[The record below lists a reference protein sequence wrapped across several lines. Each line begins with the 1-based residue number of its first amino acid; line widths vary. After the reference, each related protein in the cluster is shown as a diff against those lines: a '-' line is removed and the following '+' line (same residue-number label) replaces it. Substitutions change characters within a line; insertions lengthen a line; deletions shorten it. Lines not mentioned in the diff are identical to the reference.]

1 MITSHIAL
9 GLIFGICSGVLS
21 GSYGVGM
28 KKIKGWNWEN
38 TWLTYS
44 FWALLVFPFVLALA
58 TVPDF
63 WNILGLVPLR
73 ILGLIFM
80 LGAGWGLANIGFG
93 IGLREIGIAL
103 TSVIVIGIGNVLG
116 TISPLVIYHR
126 ESLWK
131 PVGICIIC
139 GAILSVLGII
149 LSSMESRISP
159 EKKTK
164 SLVGRIA
171 HHKVILICVCAGILG
186 IFFNFALIVGK
197 PLANLAILH
206 GAKLQNASN
215 VTWCITLLG
224 GFTVSAI
231 YCSILLIKNQTLQFF
246 RAKKSVVN
254 CSFTALMGLI
264 WFGGTTLYGIS
275 VLYFGKFGPS
285 IGWPIFQSVQIL
297 AANVLGIIT
306 GEWNHLDKMTLYTR
320 LAGIVLLVSGII
332 ITSAAGN
339 LA

>member
-28 KKIKGWNWEN
+28 KKIKDWNWEN

-44 FWALLVFPFVLALA
+44 FWALLVFPFVLALT

-63 WNILGLVPLR
+63 WNVIGSVPFR

-116 TISPLVIYHR
+116 TISPLVIYHH

-139 GAILSVLGII
+139 GAFISVLGII
-149 LSSMESRISP
+149 LSSLESRSSSENKPQSLIR
-159 EKKTK
+159 KT
-164 SLVGRIA
+164 V
-171 HHKVILICVCAGILG
+171 HYKVIFICVCAGILG

-215 VTWCITLLG
+215 VTWFITLLG

-231 YCSILLIKNQTLQFF
+231 YCSFLLIKNHTFQFF

-297 AANVLGIIT
+297 AANLLGIIT
-306 GEWNHLDKMTLYTR
+306 GEWNHLNKKTFYSR
-320 LAGIVLLVSGII
+320 LAGIALLVSGII
-332 ITSAAGN
+332 ITSAAGK
-339 LA
+339 LT

>member
-1 MITSHIAL
+1 MIRSNIAL
-9 GLIFGICSGVLS
+9 GVIFGICSGVLS
-21 GSYGVGM
+21 GSYGMGM

-38 TWLTYS
+38 TLLTYS
-44 FWALLVFPFVLALA
+44 FWALLVFPFVLAWT

-63 WNILGLVPLR
+63 WNIIGSVPFG
-73 ILGLIFM
+73 IIGLIFI

-139 GAILSVLGII
+139 GAIISLLGII
-149 LSSMESRISP
+149 LSSLESWPFSKKLPQSP
-159 EKKTK
+159 PQKT
-164 SLVGRIA
+164 S
-171 HHKVILICVCAGILG
+171 HYKVIIICICAGILG
-186 IFFNFALIVGK
+186 IFFNFALIVGN
-197 PLANLAILH
+197 PLAKLAVLH
-206 GAKLQNASN
+206 GAKPQNASN
-215 VTWCITLLG
+215 VTWFITLLG

-231 YCSILLIKNQTLQFF
+231 YCSFLLIKNHTLQFF
-246 RAKKSVVN
+246 HAEESVIN
-254 CSFTALMGLI
+254 CSYTALMGLV
-264 WFGGTTLYGIS
+264 WFGGTALYGIS

-285 IGWPIFQSVQIL
+285 IGWPIFQSVQIM
-297 AANVLGIIT
+297 AANLLGIVT
-306 GEWNHLDKMTLYTR
+306 GEWNHLDRKTFTMR
-320 LAGIVLLVSGII
+320 LAGIVLLISGII
-332 ITSAAGN
+332 ITSAAGK